1 VNAAKHW
8 VVAAILFGLA
18 GCSGMQQSS
27 GEASLYQRLG
37 GKPAISAV
45 VDDFIG
51 NIAEDRRVNLFFAHA
66 DPARLKQMLVDQIC
80 EGTGGPCKYTGR
92 DMKSAHQDMAITEA
106 HFNWVAEALVKSL
119 NKFKVPAKE
128 QNELVAILGSMK
140 NDIVNTK

>member
-1 VNAAKHW
+1 MNAAKHW

-128 QNELVAILGSMK
+128 QNELVAILGA
-140 NDIVNTK
+140 

>member
-1 VNAAKHW
+1 MNVTKRWLIAA
-8 VVAAILFGLA
+8 VLFGIA
-18 GCSGMQQSS
+18 GCSGMHQSS
-27 GEASLYQRLG
+27 SEASLYQRLG
-37 GKPAISAV
+37 GKPAISGV

-80 EGTGGPCKYTGR
+80 AGTGGPCKYSGR
-92 DMKSAHQDMAITEA
+92 DMKTTHQDMAITDA
-106 HFNWVAEALVKSL
+106 HFNWVVEDLVKSL

-128 QNELVAILGSMK
+128 QNELLDILGAMK